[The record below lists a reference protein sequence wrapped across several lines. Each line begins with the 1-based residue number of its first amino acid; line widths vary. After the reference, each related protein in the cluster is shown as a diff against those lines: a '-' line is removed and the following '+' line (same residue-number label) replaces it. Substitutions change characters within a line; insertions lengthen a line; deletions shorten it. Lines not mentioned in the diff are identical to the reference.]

1 MAQPAQRPLLFVAT
15 SCFGGLLSQHY
26 MQSILGLMQFAG
38 PAGFDAALA
47 LLGHDSLITRSRNT
61 LVSQFLDTPNASHL
75 LFIDADISFEAE
87 QVLHMLNFDQDFI
100 AGIYPLKVIDWSN
113 AAIRRA
119 ATKGESFESAPLLYV
134 GSLCPNGELERR
146 GRFATA
152 IYCGG
157 GFMLLKRSVI
167 ERMIEAYPET
177 RYASVHAYSNAN
189 GAANYAL
196 FDCMIDKETSA
207 YISEDF
213 AFCQRWR
220 DIGGK
225 IWLDTEG
232 RLTHIGSYGFRGD
245 PQPRYMTVV
254 PVERSSVLERLQFG

>member
-1 MAQPAQRPLLFVAT
+1 MTEPAAQKPMVFIAT
-15 SCFGGLLSQHY
+15 PCFGGLVSQHY
-26 MQSILGLMQFAG
+26 MQSILALMRFAG
-38 PAGFDAALA
+38 SAGFDAMLA

-75 LFIDADISFEAE
+75 LFIDADISFKAE
-87 QVLHMLNFDQDFI
+87 QIFHMLNFDQEFV

-119 ATKGESFESAPLLYV
+119 ASRGESFEAAPLLYV
-134 GSLCPNGELERR
+134 GSLCPSGELERR
-146 GRFATA
+146 GRFATG

-157 GFMLLKRSVI
+157 GFMLLKRRVI

-177 RYASVHAYSNAN
+177 RYASVHAYSNAKSD
-189 GAANYAL
+189 ANYAL
-196 FDCMIDKETSA
+196 FDCMIDKDTNA
-207 YISEDF
+207 YVSEDF
-213 AFCQRWR
+213 SFCQRWR

-232 RLTHIGSYGFRGD
+232 RLTHIGSYGFEGD
-245 PQPRYMTVV
+245 PQPRYMT
-254 PVERSSVLERLQFG
+254 PAASNPGNVLQRQFG